1 MFYLTIHTDRPLP
14 IESPFRELL
23 GEDRDCRI
31 ERAFPLTVACP
42 GRERA
47 IQLLCAARGV
57 DGARRVTLSGRSPRV
72 ERAAVLPRRRSANR
86 HPGTPSVAAE
96 KADRAARMHGTM
108 RVF

>member
-23 GEDRDCRI
+23 GEDRDCRV
-31 ERAFPLTVACP
+31 ERAFPLTVGCP
-42 GRERA
+42 DHERA
-47 IQLLCAARGV
+47 LDLLEAARGV
-57 DGARRVTLSGRSPRV
+57 DGARRVTLSGRRPRT
-72 ERAAVLPRRRSANR
+72 EHAAVLPDKRSAYR

-96 KADRAARMHGTM
+96 RAAKAARMHATM